1 MAWSDSDLPVEY
13 GEVVDGKYRVERL
26 IGAGGMGC
34 VVEATHLQLLQRVAM
49 KFVLASEEGPD
60 GATRLVREARAAVAL
75 RSDHV
80 ARVLDVGTLPNG
92 MPYLVMEYL
101 EGKTLA
107 GLLAGGARLAPEDA
121 RRVAIETCRALGEAH
136 RRGIVH
142 RDVKPANLFLANL
155 EDGSTRVKVLD
166 FGIAK
171 VTDPHM
177 AVDPQLTGTEHTLG
191 TPRYMAPEQL
201 SATRDVD
208 ARADVWATG
217 IVLYECLVGSNP
229 FARGGTAFE
238 IGARI
243 LVETAPR
250 VSATLPNVPPDLDE
264 IVARCLERERSARFV
279 DANELLTALEG
290 QLAIQPKTRIGL
302 GPLRSTVQLP
312 PQVALPTTKPPRP
325 RALAQAEARA
335 PAIAIAGPRE
345 RAPESARTAVISAA
359 IVAAVVAVTATGIV
373 IARSRRHEEATP
385 VVEPSVASTSEMP
398 TSAPVPPASA
408 AVVATAESET
418 ATPPAPTPTPSTSTS
433 TKASASS
440 HSRTKHAPAPAASP
454 KASSLTRP
462 PNER

>member
-1 MAWSDSDLPVEY
+1 MAWADSDLPVAC

-60 GATRLVREARAAVAL
+60 GAKRLVREARAAVAL
-75 RSDHV
+75 QSDHV

-142 RDVKPANLFLANL
+142 RDVKPANLFLAEL

-171 VTDPHM
+171 VADPHM

-264 IVARCLERERSARFV
+264 IVARCLERDRTARFL

-312 PQVALPTTKPPRP
+312 PQVSLPTTKPPRP
-325 RALAQAEARA
+325 RGQMHADLRSATPVSTSPQ
-335 PAIAIAGPRE
+335 P
-345 RAPESARTAVISAA
+345 SARMAGISAA
-359 IVAAVVAVTATGIV
+359 IVAGVVAMTAVGIV
-373 IARSRRHEEATP
+373 VARARHREDPIPVADPSTASSTEMPIPSPVPSPSPSSTIAVEETTPDASAPIATDPNATP
-385 VVEPSVASTSEMP
+385 
-398 TSAPVPPASA
+398 SAKA
-408 AVVATAESET
+408 AH
-418 ATPPAPTPTPSTSTS
+418 P
-433 TKASASS
+433 
-440 HSRTKHAPAPAASP
+440 RTKHAPSAAP